1 MAKPNDPIPEVSEV
15 EYLKSVINDLVRDM
29 NWIYREPKLIGPITL
44 NAILHVHEVKAW
56 TVAKDA
62 LESYVRHT
70 QAWKAYQIDKL
81 GLEVVK
87 GEENVDAVE
96 QVSEVQRDDSGSEL
110 GVASESRILLTDR

>member
-1 MAKPNDPIPEVSEV
+1 MAKPKGPIPEVSEV
-15 EYLKSVINDLVRDM
+15 EFLKTVLNEMVSHL
-29 NWIYREPKLIGPITL
+29 NWIYREPKLMGTITL
-44 NAILHVHEVKAW
+44 NAVLHVHEVKAW

-87 GEENVDAVE
+87 GEENVDAVG